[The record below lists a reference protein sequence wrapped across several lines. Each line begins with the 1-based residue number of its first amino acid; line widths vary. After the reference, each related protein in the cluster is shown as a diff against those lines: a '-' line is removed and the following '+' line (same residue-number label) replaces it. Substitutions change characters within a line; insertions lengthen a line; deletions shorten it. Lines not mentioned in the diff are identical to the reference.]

1 MESFT
6 ASVIS
11 MAKLLRRCA
20 MNNITFSNK
29 KPPQRIRDI
38 GVRSE
43 KMDSDAVARALN
55 AEVVSSTEIHG
66 SPITMYALRKAIG
79 ERLTSTGGR
88 PALAGSTR
96 RQKIPISDQDW
107 DELKHIAEEEL
118 GSRSVS
124 PAQVGALLI
133 RFGIAQIR
141 KSGAKS
147 LGNMS

>member
-1 MESFT
+1 
-6 ASVIS
+6 
-11 MAKLLRRCA
+11 
-20 MNNITFSNK
+20 MNRKITFSNK

-38 GVRSE
+38 GARPERIESE
-43 KMDSDAVARALN
+43 AVAQALY
-55 AEVVSSTEIHG
+55 AEVVSTTEMHG
-66 SPITMYALRKAIG
+66 SPITMYALREAIG
-79 ERLTSTGGR
+79 KRLASTGGR

-124 PAQVGALLI
+124 PAQVGAILI

-141 KSGAKS
+141 KSGVKS

>member
-1 MESFT
+1 
-6 ASVIS
+6 
-11 MAKLLRRCA
+11 
-20 MNNITFSNK
+20 MNRIIRFSNK

-38 GVRSE
+38 GVRSQKIE
-43 KMDSDAVARALN
+43 SDTVAQALN

-88 PALAGSTR
+88 PSLEGNTR

-107 DELKHIAEEEL
+107 KELKHIAEEEL

-141 KSGAKS
+141 KSGVKA
-147 LGNMS
+147 LADMS

>member
-1 MESFT
+1 
-6 ASVIS
+6 
-11 MAKLLRRCA
+11 
-20 MNNITFSNK
+20 MNRKITFSNK
-29 KPPQRIRDI
+29 KPPPRIRDI
-38 GVRSE
+38 GARSE
-43 KMDSDAVARALN
+43 RIESEAVAQALH
-55 AEVVSSTEIHG
+55 AEVVSTTEMHG
-66 SPITMYALRKAIG
+66 SPITMYALREAIG
-79 ERLTSTGGR
+79 KRLTSTGGR

-124 PAQVGALLI
+124 PAQVGAILI

-141 KSGAKS
+141 KSGVKS